1 MKIKYYIREMRIHH
15 YIKNLLVFVPLA
27 CSGQLFDTAK
37 LLSSLWIFLSFCFIA
52 SAVYFINDIRDIDI
66 DRKHPTKSKRPIAA
80 GQISIKSAIIF
91 TAVLIAASIAFCILC
106 FNILA
111 LILLLLYFVLNLGY
125 SLGLKNIP
133 LLDVAILVSGFL
145 IRTVSGAAVT
155 NIQVSEWLYLVI
167 IATSFYLGL
176 GKRRNELLKH
186 GDDSRQVI
194 KKYSFAF
201 LDRNMYVF
209 MALIIVFYSLWT
221 LDGKTVAAYH
231 GSRLI
236 WTVPV
241 VIIIFMKYSLAI
253 EANSDG
259 DPVEILLHD
268 KVLIGLCT
276 LYLALMFVL
285 LYLVK

>member
-1 MKIKYYIREMRIHH
+1 MRIKYYIREMRIHH

-27 CSGQLFDTAK
+27 CSGQLFDAAK
-37 LLSSLWIFLSFCFIA
+37 LLSSLWLFLSFCFIA

-66 DRKHPTKSKRPIAA
+66 DRRHPTKSKRPIAA
-80 GQISIKSAIIF
+80 GQISIKSAIVF
-91 TAVLIAASIAFCILC
+91 TAVLIAASVVFCILC
-106 FNILA
+106 FNIFA
-111 LILLLLYFVLNLGY
+111 IVLLMLYFVLNLGY
-125 SLGLKNIP
+125 NLGLKNIP

-145 IRTVSGAAVT
+145 IRTICGAAVT
-155 NIQVSEWLYLVI
+155 NIQISEWLYLVI
-167 IATSFYLGL
+167 IAVSFYLGL
-176 GKRRNELLKH
+176 GKRRNELLRQ

-209 MALIIVFYSLWT
+209 MALIVVFYSLWT
-221 LDGKTVAAYH
+221 LDEKTVAAYH

-241 VIIIFMKYSLAI
+241 VIIIFMKYSLSI
-253 EANSDG
+253 EGNSDG

-268 KVLIGLCT
+268 KALIGLCA
-276 LYLALMFVL
+276 LYLSLMFVL
-285 LYLVK
+285 LYVIK